1 MMQKACVR
9 FLSMIALV
17 IFVMSAVGIDIAYAD
32 SVDEWNRSCRKKTSG
47 ATEVWAPNDTTP
59 LEGPSAI
66 TIPGNTYVKMYST
79 GRDEM
84 VAIEYMLANG
94 TRGSGYARRSN
105 IISACVFWTDEDGIR
120 HGINELVYYE
130 QYGGNPPST
139 GSTGSSSS
147 AGSTGGSSST
157 GKTTQSGSTGKT
169 SSSKTSTQKTTK
181 VEETSNVITWND
193 QTVTVKVLGVK
204 ESRIV
209 VDKEEQTVATAELV
223 FETEADADKAIAV
236 IHAPNTGKCSL
247 RKKASTSAD
256 VIVKCKAGT
265 VVSVLEYGSKFCK
278 INYDGK
284 VGYVLTSCLK
294 FQESGRELL
303 GTGVLTYNGKAT
315 GRTTINVRN
324 SPDGDS
330 AKIAEWKTGTKVQ
343 VFALDNGWYEIEY
356 DGVHGY
362 VMQKYLTM
370 EE

>member
-1 MMQKACVR
+1 MKAILIR
-9 FLSMIALV
+9 WASMTLLAAI
-17 IFVMSAVGIDIAYAD
+17 VMCSLGINAAYAD
-32 SVDEWNRSCRKKTSG
+32 TLDDWNRSCRAKTKGS
-47 ATEVWAPNDTTP
+47 TEGWVRAAM
-59 LEGPSAI
+59 EGPPDI
-66 TIPGNTYVKMYST
+66 VLPGNTYVKKHST
-79 GRDEM
+79 SRDD
-84 VAIEYMLANG
+84 VVTVDYMLSNG
-94 TRGSGYARRSN
+94 KTGCVYVKRSN
-105 IISACVFWTDEDGIR
+105 IVSAVVWFTDEDGDLR
-120 HGINELVYYE
+120 SINEIVYYE

-139 GSTGSSSS
+139 GSTGGSS
-147 AGSTGGSSST
+147 STGGSTSSSST
-157 GKTTQSGSTGKT
+157 GKTSGSIT
-169 SSSKTSTQKTTK
+169 SRQKTTK
-181 VEETSNVITWND
+181 VEEAPLVATWSD
-193 QTVTVKVLGVK
+193 KSVTVKVLGVK
-204 ESRIV
+204 KSLIV

-247 RKKASTSAD
+247 RKKASTSAG

-294 FQESGRELL
+294 FQECGRALL

>member
-1 MMQKACVR
+1 MHKACVR
-9 FLSMIALV
+9 FLSVIALV
-17 IFVMSAVGIDIAYAD
+17 CFIMSAVGIDTAYAD
-32 SVDEWNRSCRKKTSG
+32 SVDEWNRSCRSKTRG
-47 ATEVWAPNDTTP
+47 TTEVWAPNTLTP
-59 LEGPSAI
+59 LEGPCAT
-66 TIPGNTYVKMYST
+66 TIPGNTYVKKSSWGDDIY
-79 GRDEM
+79 
-84 VAIEYMLANG
+84 AIEYMLADG
-94 TRGSGYARRSN
+94 TKGSGFVRRSD
-105 IISACVFWTDEDGIR
+105 IIRALVYFTDEDGIL
-120 HGINELVYYE
+120 HGVNELVYYE

-139 GSTGSSSS
+139 GSTGGGSST
-147 AGSTGGSSST
+147 GSTGGGSST
-157 GKTTQSGSTGKT
+157 GKTSG
-169 SSSKTSTQKTTK
+169 SKTSRQKTTK
-181 VEETSNVITWND
+181 VEEAPLVATWSD
-193 QTVTVKVLGVK
+193 KSVTVKVLGVK
-204 ESRIV
+204 ESLIV

-247 RKKASTSAD
+247 RKKASTSAG

-294 FQESGRELL
+294 FQECGRALL

-330 AKIAEWKTGTKVQ
+330 AKIAEWKTGTEVQ
-343 VFALDNGWYEIEY
+343 VFALHDSWYEIEY
-356 DGVHGY
+356 NGIHGY
-362 VMQKYLTM
+362 VMQKFLTL

>member
-1 MMQKACVR
+1 MLADGTKGSGFVR
-9 FLSMIALV
+9 RSDIIRALV
-17 IFVMSAVGIDIAYAD
+17 YF
-32 SVDEWNRSCRKKTSG
+32 
-47 ATEVWAPNDTTP
+47 
-59 LEGPSAI
+59 
-66 TIPGNTYVKMYST
+66 
-79 GRDEM
+79 
-84 VAIEYMLANG
+84 
-94 TRGSGYARRSN
+94 
-105 IISACVFWTDEDGIR
+105 TDEDGIL
-120 HGINELVYYE
+120 HGVNELVYYE

-139 GSTGSSSS
+139 GSTGGSSS
-147 AGSTGGSSST
+147 SSST
-157 GKTTQSGSTGKT
+157 GKTSG
-169 SSSKTSTQKTTK
+169 SKTSRQKTTK
-181 VEETSNVITWND
+181 VADTPLVATWGD
-193 QTVTVKVLGVK
+193 KSVTVKVLGVK
-204 ESRIV
+204 ESLIV

-236 IHAPNTGKCSL
+236 IYAPNTGKCSL

-343 VFALDNGWYEIEY
+343 AFALDNGWYEIEY
-356 DGVHGY
+356 DGTHGY

-370 EE
+370 E